1 MKYKPLSVNYFA
13 RRVLQWYYRAKRDLP
28 WRNERDAYTVWV
40 AEIILQQT
48 RVEQGLPY
56 FNRFIET
63 FPDVFSLAKASEQS
77 VLKIWEGLGY
87 YSRARNMH
95 KCAQI
100 IVNNNHGSF
109 PKRFEDL
116 LQLPGIGKYTAA
128 AIASFAYHEAVPAI
142 DANVIRVLTRIFRIH
157 EDPHKPKTQKLLF
170 EKSLKLISK
179 DNPDHYNQ
187 AMMELGALIC
197 KPKKPSCA
205 RCPVMDCCEAYA
217 SGDQQKYPYKKARGK
232 IRKRYFNYVILK
244 SGDKTY
250 FQLRNGDDIWKGL
263 YEFFLIESKAPIDIS
278 DILHKV
284 PIELLEEPRVLYESK
299 EYKHQLSHQEIRA
312 RFIEISSPGI
322 QTKQWLKPF
331 LFKKKMVKDLPKSVL
346 LNKYLEER
354 PI

>member
-13 RRVLQWYYRAKRDLP
+13 SRVLEWYYSAKRDLP
-28 WRNERDAYTVWV
+28 WRNERDPYKVWV

-48 RVEQGLPY
+48 RVEQGKPY
-56 FNRFIET
+56 FTRFIET
-63 FPDVFSLAKASEQS
+63 FPDVFTLAEASELR

-95 KCAQI
+95 KCAKV
-100 IVNNNHGSF
+100 IVKNYDGNF
-109 PKRFEDL
+109 PECFEDL

-128 AIASFAYHEAVPAI
+128 SVASFAYREAVPAI

-157 EDPHKPKTQKLLF
+157 EDPHKPKIQKLLF

-179 DNPDHYNQ
+179 DSPDHYNQ

-197 KPKKPSCA
+197 KPKNPSCDQ
-205 RCPVMDCCEAYA
+205 CPVMDFCEAYA
-217 SGDQQKYPYKKARGK
+217 SGDQLRYPYKKAKGK

-250 FQLRNGDDIWKGL
+250 FQLRNDDDIWKGL
-263 YEFFLIESKAPIDIS
+263 YEFFLVESETPIDI
-278 DILHKV
+278 DELLHQV
-284 PIELLEEPRVLYESK
+284 PNELLEEPRVMYESK
-299 EYKHQLSHQEIRA
+299 EYRHLLSHQEIRA
-312 RFIEISSPGI
+312 RFIEINTPGI
-322 QTKQWLKPF
+322 QTKQSLKPF
-331 LFKKKMVKDLPKSVL
+331 LFTKSRIRDLPKSVL